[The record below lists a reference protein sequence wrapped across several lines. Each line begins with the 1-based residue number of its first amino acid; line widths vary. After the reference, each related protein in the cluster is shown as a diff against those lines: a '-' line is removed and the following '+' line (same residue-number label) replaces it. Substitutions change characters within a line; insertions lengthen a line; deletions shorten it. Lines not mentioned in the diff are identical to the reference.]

1 MKFTGIHKQ
10 QKINRYKTIE
20 KNKENTKNDAKEKA
34 EKVYVIKSVSLLWGR
49 LQIWSG
55 FLTAIT

>member
-1 MKFTGIHKQ
+1 MKFTGIHEQ
-10 QKINRYKTIE
+10 QKINRYKIIE

>member
-1 MKFTGIHKQ
+1 MKFTGIHEQ
-10 QKINRYKTIE
+10 QKVNRYKTIE

>member
-1 MKFTGIHKQ
+1 MKLIGIHEL
-10 QKINRYKTIE
+10 QKINRYKIIE
-20 KNKENTKNDAKEKA
+20 KNKENTKNDAKKKVEKI
-34 EKVYVIKSVSLLWGR
+34 YSIKSVTVLWGR